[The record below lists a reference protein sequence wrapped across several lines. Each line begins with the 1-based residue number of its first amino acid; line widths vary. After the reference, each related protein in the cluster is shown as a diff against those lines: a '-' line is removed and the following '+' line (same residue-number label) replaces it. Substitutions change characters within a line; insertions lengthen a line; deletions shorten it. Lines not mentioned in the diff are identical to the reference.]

1 MYSITVDSDNN
12 SYMSYNNAIYTKNG
26 QTLIA
31 GTSNSA
37 NSILDTTKTIV
48 AGAFCEMGLS
58 SVTIPNNVVVIE
70 DSAFSYNN
78 IKTLALPSSVQTIE
92 GYAFAGNPITSLSVN
107 SANPNYMS
115 SNNLIYTKNGQTL
128 VIGTKNGANNML
140 STTKTIVAGAF
151 SGINLT
157 SVTIPNGVVT
167 IGSWAFGDNQLTS
180 LTLPSSVTTIEESA
194 FYNNQLTT
202 LNIPN
207 GIVTIGSWAFADN
220 NLTQVTLPNSI
231 TYIHSYA
238 FAYNSIPQGSLTIDR
253 ASGTVN
259 IGSGAFYYNGYS
271 GGTTIIPVYLR

>member
-48 AGAFCEMGLS
+48 AGAF
-58 SVTIPNNVVVIE
+58 
-70 DSAFSYNN
+70 
-78 IKTLALPSSVQTIE
+78 
-92 GYAFAGNPITSLSVN
+92 
-107 SANPNYMS
+107 
-115 SNNLIYTKNGQTL
+115 
-128 VIGTKNGANNML
+128 
-140 STTKTIVAGAF
+140 

-180 LTLPSSVTTIEESA
+180 LTLPSSVTTIEDSA